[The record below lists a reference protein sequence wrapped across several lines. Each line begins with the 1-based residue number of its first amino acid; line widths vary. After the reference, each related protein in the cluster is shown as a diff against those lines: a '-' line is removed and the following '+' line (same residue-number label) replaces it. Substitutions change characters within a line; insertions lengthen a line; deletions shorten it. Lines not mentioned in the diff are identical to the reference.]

1 MAHVESNIVF
11 AEDAAETLCRYKNSQ
26 DVPSK
31 VTSSGSL
38 TTDSATPKQTGG
50 LLPGAERAL
59 VLLHT
64 DLLSG
69 RSDRETTEQSLIRH
83 DKTSAIEARK
93 QIDTS
98 DSHSDDIE
106 YYVQL
111 SHGCNGMIEVQQKSC
126 ALARTVL
133 DNSVPIPT
141 RTANCKL
148 QAHASGGERDSTT
161 RDSIRPRTFSGKRS
175 AASLINDQDPAV
187 EGQKRYEGL
196 DGRLRQRD
204 HQDEQAPQEHGIDQD
219 TDSAISNYE
228 SNVDS
233 SEDGLSASV
242 NDDTSDSIPRLSNQ
256 INMYSKLPA
265 EWDDTEHFVPR
276 EHPPPMLKDLRTSTP
291 PSSPPRP
298 PAPPPH
304 HEKDEY
310 VLRRLEKLLFCEG
323 EKAELRQPNSKF
335 DRLKHILISQQAA
348 KIGKEKMKAKAK
360 EEANQAMAETQRQG
374 NLDKSETL
382 ETLILAQK
390 DQQLRER
397 AFEAARIAAK
407 ARTDTRE
414 AERAS
419 PTMFEDAIGRK
430 FSWDG
435 RRIKHGRYAIQ

>member
-1 MAHVESNIVF
+1 MAHVESNIMF
-11 AEDAAETLCRYKNSQ
+11 AEDATETLCRYKDSQ

-38 TTDSATPKQTGG
+38 TTDLATPKQIGG
-50 LLPGAERAL
+50 LIPGAEPAL
-59 VLLHT
+59 VLIHT

-69 RSDRETTEQSLIRH
+69 RSDCGTTQRSLIRH
-83 DKTSAIEARK
+83 DKTSAVKARN
-93 QIDTS
+93 QIDTR
-98 DSHSDDIE
+98 DSHPDDME

-111 SHGCNGMIEVQQKSC
+111 SHGCNQMIEIQQRSC

-133 DNSVPIPT
+133 DNSAPLPT
-141 RTANCKL
+141 RTANYKL
-148 QAHASGGERDSTT
+148 QAHVSDGETESTT
-161 RDSIRPRTFSGKRS
+161 RDRIRPRTFSEKRS

-187 EGQKRYEGL
+187 EGQKCYEGL
-196 DGRLRQRD
+196 DGRLRDCD
-204 HQDEQAPQEHGIDQD
+204 HRDEQAPQKHGIDQD
-219 TDSAISNYE
+219 TDPAISDYE
-228 SNVDS
+228 STVGS

-242 NDDTSDSIPRLSNQ
+242 HDDTSDSIPRLPNQ
-256 INMYSKLPA
+256 INIYSKLPA

-276 EHPPPMLKDLRTSTP
+276 KHPPPMSRDLRTPTP
-291 PSSPPRP
+291 PSAPPRP

-304 HEKDEY
+304 HAKED
-310 VLRRLEKLLFCEG
+310 VLKKLENLLFCEG

-335 DRLKHILISQQAA
+335 DMLKHILISQQAA

-360 EEANQAMAETQRQG
+360 EEANQTRAETQRQG
-374 NLDKSETL
+374 DLDKSETL

-390 DQQLRER
+390 DQQLRRER

-407 ARTDTRE
+407 ARIDTRE